1 MKRGAILVLIAAVL
15 ALVASAQAQVAR
27 LSPVSLGPVTFTV
40 TNADLAAAQGC
51 PGCIVIAQDPGPG
64 VVFDVRRQNPN
75 RVYVL
80 DVVLDGWTPA
90 GGPTLEV
97 QLTVTSVD
105 GRTTYLQT
113 GWTEVTEGAT
123 ALFDQNQA
131 NQARVRVTASYRLRL
146 GGDETAGTFTSPV
159 TYWIRGTTQT
169 ATHATQVGLPTFLAI
184 RWAGTPSSGS
194 ATLRFEYAALPMTYL
209 DAVGSGTPLGPTSA
223 DFARLEVST
232 NHPSGYTVT
241 VLATPLD
248 APIGADSVAPRLTI
262 AGGAADGRRFVS
274 TGPTDGFVTLATP
287 DDFGLIVDGTET
299 PGAYRIELTY
309 VATRNP

>member
-1 MKRGAILVLIAAVL
+1 VV
-15 ALVASAQAQVAR
+15 
-27 LSPVSLGPVTFTV
+27 
-40 TNADLAAAQGC
+40 
-51 PGCIVIAQDPGPG
+51 AQDPGPG

-80 DVVLDGWTPA
+80 DVALDGWTPA

-97 QLTVTSVD
+97 QVTVTSVD
-105 GRTTYLQT
+105 GRTMYLQT
-113 GWTEVTEGAT
+113 GWAEVTESAT
-123 ALFDQNQA
+123 ALFDQSQA

-146 GGDETAGTFTSPV
+146 AGDETAGTFSSPV
-159 TYWIRGTTQT
+159 TYQIRGTTQT

-184 RWAGTPSSGS
+184 RWAGARASGS
-194 ATLRFEYAALPMTYL
+194 ATLRFEYGWVPMPYL
-209 DAVGSGTPLGPTSA
+209 DAVASGTPLAPTSA

-248 APIGADSVAPRLTI
+248 APVGTTSLAPRLML
-262 AGGAADGRRFVS
+262 AGAPADGRRFVA

-287 DDFGLIVDGTET
+287 ADFGLRVDGTET
-299 PGAYRIELTY
+299 PGAYRIELRY
-309 VATRNP
+309 EAVRNP